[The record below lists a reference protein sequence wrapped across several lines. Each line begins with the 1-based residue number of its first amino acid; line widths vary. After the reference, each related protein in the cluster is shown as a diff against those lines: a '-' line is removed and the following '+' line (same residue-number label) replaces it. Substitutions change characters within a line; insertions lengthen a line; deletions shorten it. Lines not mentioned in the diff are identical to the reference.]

1 MRNLRRFFSSWQNII
16 SLIVITTFA
25 VLALAAPWISPMAS
39 KEPGIFQRVG
49 RSVDY
54 EPHPPN
60 EKALLG
66 TMPGQF
72 DVFHAIVW
80 GIAEALRFGLTVAVV
95 SALVGVSL
103 GAVAGY
109 AGGFINS
116 TIMRFTDAFLA
127 FPVIAGVVFIQ
138 QMVAITITS
147 MGGMYYFNTQ
157 FLGKIVEVPTPLV
170 GIQALL
176 QKSDPL
182 LISLILFS
190 WMPFTRLVNTLVIT
204 LKQTG
209 FVQAARALGAG
220 PFWIICRHL
229 MPHTIAPVL
238 VLAARDVGAVVIFQ
252 ATLTFIGIG
261 GNSTW
266 GSILAIGRDWVLGP
280 GGNLFAYWWVFM
292 PATLA
297 VVFFGVA
304 WNLLAD
310 GINEVSLP
318 PSKMPD
324 VDYLPGK
331 VPVIVNE
338 TPSKFI
344 TQDEDHRMAYK
355 SERQPILPAGVQ
367 VVSLTKARA
376 SLREGKTQEA
386 VDIYRALLSMDR
398 LVEKVI
404 QDMKWAVECYPQEVS
419 FWEVLGEAYNHN
431 GQLSQAIE
439 AYSQAIERYRRIS
452 LESSLP
458 PPK

>member
-1 MRNLRRFFSSWQNII
+1 MRDLRRFFSSWQNI
-16 SLIVITTFA
+16 LGMVVITTFVA
-25 VLALAAPWISPMAS
+25 LALAAPWVSPMAL

-49 RSVDY
+49 RAVDY
-54 EPHPPN
+54 EPRPPS

-66 TMPGQF
+66 TLPGQF

-80 GIAEALRFGLTVAVV
+80 GIAEALRFGLTVAGV
-95 SALVGVSL
+95 SALIGVFL

-116 TIMRFTDAFLA
+116 TIMRITDAFLA
-127 FPVIAGVVFIQ
+127 FPVIAGVVFLQ
-138 QMVAITITS
+138 QLVAITITS
-147 MGGMYYFNTQ
+147 LGGMYYFSTQ
-157 FLGKIVEVPTPLV
+157 GHGKIVEVPTSLV

-190 WMPFTRLVNTLVIT
+190 WMPFARLVNTLVIT

-209 FVQAARALGAG
+209 FVQAARALGGG
-220 PFWIICRHL
+220 PFWIIRRHL

-266 GSILAIGRDWVLGP
+266 GSILAIGRNWVLGP

-297 VVFFGVA
+297 VIFFGVA

-318 PSKMPD
+318 PSEMPK
-324 VDYLPGK
+324 VDYLSDK
-331 VPVIVNE
+331 VPVIDE
-338 TPSKFI
+338 AAAKFI
-344 TQDEDHRMAYK
+344 AQDETSRMLVEPK
-355 SERQPILPAGVQ
+355 EKPILHTGVDSA
-367 VVSLTKARA
+367 SLTKARA
-376 SLREGKTQEA
+376 YLNQGNIQEA
-386 VDIYRALLSMDR
+386 VHTYRALIQRDY
-398 LVEKVI
+398 LVEKII
-404 QDMKWAVECYPQEVS
+404 QDLNRAVECHLQEGS
-419 FWEVLGEAYNHN
+419 LWEVLGEAYNHN

-439 AYSQAIERYRRIS
+439 AYSQAIEQHRRIPS
-452 LESSLP
+452 ESSRP

>member
-1 MRNLRRFFSSWQNII
+1 MVVI
-16 SLIVITTFA
+16 STFVA
-25 VLALAAPWISPMAS
+25 LALTAPWVSPMAS

-49 RSVDY
+49 RAVDY
-54 EPHPPN
+54 EPHPPS
-60 EKALLG
+60 EKAFLG
-66 TMPGQF
+66 TLPGQF
-72 DVFHAIVW
+72 DVFHALVW
-80 GIAEALRFGLTVAVV
+80 GIAEALRFGLMVAGV
-95 SALVGVSL
+95 SALIGVFM
-103 GAVAGY
+103 GAVSGY

-116 TIMRFTDAFLA
+116 TIMRITDAFLA

-138 QMVAITITS
+138 QLVAITITS
-147 MGGMYYFNTQ
+147 LGGMYYFSTQ
-157 FLGKIVEVPTPLV
+157 VQGRIVEVPTSLV

-220 PFWIICRHL
+220 PFWIIRRHL

-266 GSILAIGRDWVLGP
+266 GRILAIGRNWVLGP
-280 GGNLFAYWWVFM
+280 GGNLFTYWWVFM

-297 VVFFGVA
+297 VILFGVA

-318 PSKMPD
+318 PSEMPNF
-324 VDYLPGK
+324 DYSPGK
-331 VPVIVNE
+331 IPVIDE
-338 TPSKFI
+338 TAAKFMAQEE
-344 TQDEDHRMAYK
+344 TSRMLIEPEAK
-355 SERQPILPAGVQ
+355 PILHTGMDSA
-367 VVSLTKARA
+367 SLTKARA
-376 SLREGKTQEA
+376 YLNQGNIQEA
-386 VDIYRALLSMDR
+386 VHTYRALIQRDY
-398 LVEKVI
+398 LVEKI
-404 QDMKWAVECYPQEVS
+404 IRDLNRAVERNPREAPL
-419 FWEVLGEAYNHN
+419 WEVLGEAYNHN
-431 GQLSQAIE
+431 GQLTQAIE
-439 AYSQAIERYRRIS
+439 AYSQVIEQHHRTPS
-452 LESSLP
+452 ESSHLP
-458 PPK
+458 PN

>member
-1 MRNLRRFFSSWQNII
+1 MRDLRRFFSSWQNILG
-16 SLIVITTFA
+16 LIVITTFA
-25 VLALAAPWISPMAS
+25 AMSIEASWISPMAS
-39 KEPGIFQRVG
+39 KDPGIFQRVG
-49 RSVDY
+49 RAVDY
-54 EPHPPN
+54 EPRPPSD
-60 EKALLG
+60 KALLG
-66 TMPGQF
+66 TLPGQF

-95 SALVGVSL
+95 SALIGVFL

-116 TIMRFTDAFLA
+116 TIMRITDAFLA

-138 QMVAITITS
+138 QLVNITITS
-147 MGGMYYFNTQ
+147 MGGMIYIRPDV
-157 FLGKIVEVPTPLV
+157 GKIVEVPTSLV
-170 GIQALL
+170 GIQAFL
-176 QKSDPL
+176 QRSDPL

-209 FVQAARALGAG
+209 FVQAARALGG
-220 PFWIICRHL
+220 SPFWIIRRHL

-266 GSILAIGRDWVLGP
+266 GSILAIGRNWVIGP

-297 VVFFGVA
+297 VILFGVA

-318 PSKMPD
+318 PSEMPSI
-324 VDYLPGK
+324 DYVPGNAA
-331 VPVIVNE
+331 VANAAVL
-338 TPSKFI
+338 KFT
-344 TQDEDHRMAYK
+344 TQDEGQK
-355 SERQPILPAGVQ
+355 ILSEPVEQTTLHTGVESA
-367 VVSLTKARA
+367 SLTKARA
-376 SLREGKTQEA
+376 YLNQGKIQEA
-386 VDIYRALLSMDR
+386 VHTYRVLIHRDC
-398 LVEKVI
+398 LVEKVV
-404 QDMKWAVECYPQEVS
+404 QDLNRAVERYPQEVS
-419 FWEVLGEAYNHN
+419 LWEVLGEAYNHN

-439 AYSQAIERYRRIS
+439 AYSKAIERYHRIK
-452 LESSLP
+452 EA
-458 PPK
+458 

>member
-1 MRNLRRFFSSWQNII
+1 MRDLRRFFSSWQNILG
-16 SLIVITTFA
+16 LIVITSFA

-39 KEPGIFQRVG
+39 KDPGIFQRVG
-49 RSVDY
+49 RAVDY
-54 EPHPPN
+54 EPQPPS

-66 TMPGQF
+66 TLPGQF
-72 DVFHAIVW
+72 DVFHALVW
-80 GIAEALRFGLTVAVV
+80 GIAEALRFGLMVAGV
-95 SALVGVSL
+95 SALIGVFM
-103 GAVAGY
+103 GAVSGY

-116 TIMRFTDAFLA
+116 TIMRITDAFLA

-138 QMVAITITS
+138 QLVNITITS
-147 MGGMYYFNTQ
+147 MGGMIYFRPDV
-157 FLGKIVEVPTPLV
+157 GKIVDVPTSLV
-170 GIQALL
+170 GIQAFL
-176 QKSDPL
+176 QRSDPL

-220 PFWIICRHL
+220 PFWIIRRHL

-266 GSILAIGRDWVLGP
+266 GSILAIGRNWVLGP

-297 VVFFGVA
+297 VILFGVA

-324 VDYLPGK
+324 VDYLSGK
-331 VPVIVNE
+331 VPAIIDE
-338 TPSKFI
+338 TPSQYI
-344 TQDEDHRMAYK
+344 TQDEAPRMVYK
-355 SERQPILPAGVQ
+355 PEGQSILPAGVQ
-367 VVSLTKARA
+367 VISLTKARA

-439 AYSQAIERYRRIS
+439 AYSQAIERHHRIS